1 MSSSQ
6 RPACFRLFA
15 EAQREA
21 GGCGWGVV
29 GSGWHSIITELDF
42 AVLRS
47 HSVSVTLVPLRE
59 H

>member
-1 MSSSQ
+1 MSSNQ

-21 GGCGWGVV
+21 GERVWGAV
-29 GSGWHSIITELDF
+29 GSGWHSVITELDF

-47 HSVSVTLVPLRE
+47 NGVSVALVPLRE